1 MQSRSK
7 RLIHLYFTPI
17 QEVIPIPDIRERND
31 RPKDKPPKYQVT
43 STVQRQM
50 VQKFVKELSDS
61 AKQPDRSDSAEHT
74 ATEQVEATARE
85 IVHEAVQLPR
95 SFSRQARYTES
106 TERVQPEQ
114 PAQPRQTS
122 APPRQRTEDVRTR
135 PDTTPRSTP
144 TPAPQEQGRRA
155 YVQQASKATATS
167 PIASPEQPQNYYAAP
182 EVLPQE
188 DLPRQTLQS
197 PRQRTEDL
205 RTRSEVRAPQ
215 RTPAPTPQEQGRRA
229 YIQQAAKAAQPTLA
243 PEQLQNYHAVPE
255 VPPQEDLPRQNPQSP
270 RQRTE
275 DLRTRVETRT
285 PQSTPAP
292 TPQEQGRRA
301 YVQQAAKAATAPPSI
316 PEVIQESQ
324 VSDVPIPEN
333 APRRTPETPRLRA
346 DDIRLRS
353 EPEAPQHMPTPA
365 PQEQG
370 RRAYVQK
377 TAKETT
383 KLPGQKS
390 ILERPAVSEEPPTE
404 KAPRVRTED
413 VRTRPEQQKPQS
425 TAAPTA
431 QEQGRR
437 SYMRQA
443 KKSRA
448 EKVSAWDD
456 FHTEKSEIRI
466 AEDIPEREPP
476 SIREKPTI
484 TELRGELLPE
494 PMPENTPNVR
504 HIKQTGTWAPRAAE
518 PSTMRGIE
526 LPIRE
531 RTVNVPTH
539 DLPSTPQARQAFAKK
554 QAQLSQNPSI
564 ESIHPPEPAAP
575 ISPQP
580 PVSDVPA
587 TTPKRQPVTA
597 GSSKSAPPVQPQAP
611 AHAPPVEQLPAIREK
626 PKPNAAPREKS
637 RRGVSI
643 RTKDTEQISTPKAQS
658 KTSVSKID
666 TKRAR
671 KAATQDAQRKMLK
684 KSNFRAARA
693 AVAAAKKLGEAAA
706 KATKEL
712 IDALIALGGGTAL
725 FVVFSIVIVAGAF
738 LASPL
743 GILFADEQQADDT
756 VPLATAIAEIQGEY
770 HAELEELQNGD
781 YVSIQIVG
789 QAPDWREVVAVFASK
804 TAGAEDGIDVFTL
817 DEERVE
823 LLRQVFWDMCEITT
837 ATQTV
842 DVPDSDP
849 DDDVDDSHT
858 ETALT
863 ITITAKT
870 AEQMRMEYSFS
881 KYQNDALDILLENL
895 GSLNVPMGSLNIS
908 QEDAI
913 ELLENLPD
921 DLDPERKAVV
931 ETAVQLVGRVSYF
944 WGGKSL
950 TLGWDDRWGVP
961 TEVTAAGSGSTGTVR
976 PFGLDCSGFVDW
988 TFYNATNGSYYPGRG
1003 GGAATQHSY
1012 CTNIS
1017 WSDAQPGNLVFYP
1030 DDSHVGIVGGKD
1042 ADGNL
1047 LIVHCSGGA
1056 NGVVITG
1063 SAGFTTVARPDCFS
1077 D

>member
-1 MQSRSK
+1 M
-7 RLIHLYFTPI
+7 
-17 QEVIPIPDIRERND
+17 EVTPIPDIRERAD
-31 RPKDKPPKYQVT
+31 RPKGKQPKHQVA
-43 STVQRQM
+43 STIQRQM
-50 VQKFVKELSDS
+50 VQKFVKELNDS
-61 AKQPDRSDSAEHT
+61 AKQPNRSDSTEHT
-74 ATEQVEATARE
+74 ATEQVETTARKL
-85 IVHEAVQLPR
+85 VHEAVQLPH
-95 SFSRQARYTES
+95 SFSHRTRYAES
-106 TERVQPEQ
+106 TERAQTEQ
-114 PAQPRQTS
+114 PAPLRQTS
-122 APPRQRTEDVRTR
+122 VSPRQRTEDVRSR
-135 PDTTPRSTP
+135 PDT
-144 TPAPQEQGRRA
+144 A
-155 YVQQASKATATS
+155 
-167 PIASPEQPQNYYAAP
+167 
-182 EVLPQE
+182 
-188 DLPRQTLQS
+188 
-197 PRQRTEDL
+197 
-205 RTRSEVRAPQ
+205 
-215 RTPAPTPQEQGRRA
+215 PAPTPQEQGRRA
-229 YIQQAAKAAQPTLA
+229 YIQQASKVAATLPITPKSQQERPAPVVPT
-243 PEQLQNYHAVPE
+243 PEN
-255 VPPQEDLPRQNPQSP
+255 SP
-270 RQRTE
+270 R
-275 DLRTRVETRT
+275 LA
-285 PQSTPAP
+285 S
-292 TPQEQGRRA
+292 
-301 YVQQAAKAATAPPSI
+301 
-316 PEVIQESQ
+316 
-324 VSDVPIPEN
+324 
-333 APRRTPETPRLRA
+333 ETPRLRA
-346 DDIRLRS
+346 DDIRLRPES
-353 EPEAPQHMPTPA
+353 EMPQHTPTPA
-365 PQEQG
+365 PQELG
-370 RRAYVQK
+370 RRAFTQK
-377 TAKETT
+377 AANDAAKAPVRESLPERPLISDVPTT
-383 KLPGQKS
+383 EKLPRLR
-390 ILERPAVSEEPPTE
+390 IEN
-404 KAPRVRTED
+404 
-413 VRTRPEQQKPQS
+413 VRTRPDAQKPQN
-425 TAAPTA
+425 APAPTA

-437 SYMRQA
+437 ACVQQA

-448 EKVSAWDD
+448 EKSSARDN
-456 FHTEKSEIRI
+456 FHAEKLEICL
-466 AEDIPEREPP
+466 AEDLPEREPP
-476 SIREKPTI
+476 RIREKPTI
-484 TELRGELLPE
+484 TELRDEMPVEPTPE
-494 PMPENTPNVR
+494 KAPNVR
-504 HIKQTGTWAPRAAE
+504 HIKQAGTWTPRNAE
-518 PSTMRGIE
+518 PSNRKVE
-526 LPIRE
+526 LPIHK
-531 RTVNVPTH
+531 RTVDVPPH
-539 DLPSTPQARQAFAKK
+539 DLSPTPQAQEREIFAEK
-554 QAQLSQNPSI
+554 QAQLSRNPSI
-564 ESIHPPEPAAP
+564 ESIYPSEPAAP

-580 PVSDVPA
+580 PVLDTPA

-597 GSSKSAPPVQPQAP
+597 GSNKASPPAPSVQPQAL
-611 AHAPPVEQLPAIREK
+611 AQAPPVEQLPAIREK
-626 PKPNAAPREKS
+626 SKPNAAPREKS

-643 RTKDTEQISTPKAQS
+643 RTKDTEQISAPKAQA

-684 KSNFRAARA
+684 KSNSRAARA

-781 YVSIQIVG
+781 YVSFQIVG

-804 TAGAEDGIDVFTL
+804 VAGVEDGMDVFTL
-817 DEERVE
+817 DDERVE
-823 LLRQVFWDMCEITT
+823 LLRQVFWDMCDITT
-837 ATQTV
+837 VTQDI

-863 ITITAKT
+863 ITITSKT
-870 AEQMRMEYSFS
+870 AEQMRLEYSFT

-961 TEVTAAGSGSTGTVR
+961 TEVTAAGSGSTGTIR

-1012 CTNIS
+1012 CTNIA
-1017 WSDAQPGNLVFYP
+1017 WSDAQPGDLVFYP

-1042 ADGNL
+1042 VDGNL

-1056 NGVVITG
+1056 NGVVISG

>member
-1 MQSRSK
+1 
-7 RLIHLYFTPI
+7 
-17 QEVIPIPDIRERND
+17 
-31 RPKDKPPKYQVT
+31 
-43 STVQRQM
+43 M
-50 VQKFVKELSDS
+50 VQKFVKELNDS
-61 AKQPDRSDSAEHT
+61 VKQPDRSDSAERT
-74 ATEQVEATARE
+74 ATEQVETTAHE

-95 SFSRQARYTES
+95 SFSHRTHYTES
-106 TERVQPEQ
+106 TEQLQPEQ
-114 PAQPRQTS
+114 PAPPRQTS
-122 APPRQRTEDVRTR
+122 TLPRQRAEEVRSK
-135 PDTTPRSTP
+135 PDTTPPRTTSTP
-144 TPAPQEQGRRA
+144 TPQEQGRRA
-155 YVQQASKATATS
+155 YVQQAAKATAAS
-167 PIASPEQPQNYYAAP
+167 PIASPEQPQNYYAVP
-182 EVLPQE
+182 EIPPQE
-188 DLPRQTLQS
+188 DLPRQNPQF
-197 PRQRTEDL
+197 PRQRTENL
-205 RTRSEVRAPQ
+205 RTRSEARTPQ

-229 YIQQAAKAAQPTLA
+229 YIQQAAKAAATPPITPKSQQERPTPVVPTPENAPRQA
-243 PEQLQNYHAVPE
+243 PETPRLRTDDIRLRLESETPQHTPTPA
-255 VPPQEDLPRQNPQSP
+255 PQEFGQRAFVQKTAKDTTKASVREPLPDRPAVSDTPSTEKAP
-270 RQRTE
+270 RLRTE
-275 DLRTRVETRT
+275 DVRTRPDAQK
-285 PQSTPAP
+285 PQNVSVP
-292 TPQEQGRRA
+292 TPQEQGRRS
-301 YVQQAAKAATAPPSI
+301 YVQ
-316 PEVIQESQ
+316 
-324 VSDVPIPEN
+324 
-333 APRRTPETPRLRA
+333 
-346 DDIRLRS
+346 
-353 EPEAPQHMPTPA
+353 
-365 PQEQG
+365 
-370 RRAYVQK
+370 
-377 TAKETT
+377 
-383 KLPGQKS
+383 
-390 ILERPAVSEEPPTE
+390 
-404 KAPRVRTED
+404 
-413 VRTRPEQQKPQS
+413 
-425 TAAPTA
+425 
-431 QEQGRR
+431 
-437 SYMRQA
+437 QA

-476 SIREKPTI
+476 RIREKSTL
-484 TELRGELLPE
+484 TELRGDLPPE
-494 PMPENTPNVR
+494 PSPENTPNVR

-643 RTKDTEQISTPKAQS
+643 RTKDTEQISPPKVS
-658 KTSVSKID
+658 PKTSVSKID

-671 KAATQDAQRKMLK
+671 KAATQDAQRKMLQ
-684 KSNFRAARA
+684 KSNSRAVRAAI
-693 AVAAAKKLGEAAA
+693 AAAKKLGEAAA
-706 KATKEL
+706 KVAKEL

-725 FVVFSIVIVAGAF
+725 FIVFSIVIVAGAF

-743 GILFADEQQADDT
+743 GILFADEQKSDDT

-770 HAELEELQNGD
+770 HAELEEMQNGD
-781 YVSIQIVG
+781 FASIQIVG
-789 QAPDWREVVAVFASK
+789 QAPDWRGVVAVFASK
-804 TAGAEDGIDVFTL
+804 VAGAEDGMDVFTL

-837 ATQTV
+837 ETQDV
-842 DVPDSDP
+842 DVPDRDP

-870 AEQMRMEYSFS
+870 AEQMRLEYSFS

-1017 WSDAQPGNLVFYP
+1017 WSDAQPGDLVFYP